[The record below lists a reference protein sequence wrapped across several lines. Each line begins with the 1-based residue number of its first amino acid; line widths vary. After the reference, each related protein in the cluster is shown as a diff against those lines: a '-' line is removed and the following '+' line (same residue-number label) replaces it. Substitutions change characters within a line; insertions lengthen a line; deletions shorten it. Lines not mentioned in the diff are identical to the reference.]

1 MGSEKV
7 RIGLLGT
14 GVIIRDYHWPVL
26 HENEG
31 AEVVAIGNLHGDS
44 LQTLAKDL
52 GIRGTYTDLELMS
65 RDAEIDAVV
74 IGLPNYLHAP
84 VTIQMLRGGKDVLCE
99 KPMAMSVEEARS
111 MVAAADATGRKLM
124 IAHMWRF
131 DREIRWL
138 RDVIDSGVLGTV
150 FKVKAQSVWLADG
163 PEDSSWF
170 AQPEYAGGG
179 ALADMGIH
187 PIDTVSYL
195 FHDALHPT
203 KVFAQ
208 VGTYHRRI
216 DVEDTANVTIEY
228 DNGMAAIIEAGWYHN
243 FADGPEG
250 AVQVFGTKG
259 YARTFPTELRCEIG
273 GAFGAYR
280 PSMPPRK
287 QQCDLPMYAAQME
300 HFIACVLGDERPAPD
315 GRQGLVSM
323 EVLEAA
329 YRSARSGEAVSL

>member
-26 HENEG
+26 RENER
-31 AEVVAIGNLHGDS
+31 AEVVAIGNLRGDS
-44 LQTLAKDL
+44 LQTVARDL

-65 RDAEIDAVV
+65 RDAGIDAVV

-99 KPMAMSVEEARS
+99 KPMAMTVKEARA
-111 MVAAADATGRKLM
+111 MVDAADATGRKLM

-138 RDVIDSGVLGTV
+138 RDVIDAGVLGTV
-150 FKVKAQSVWLADG
+150 FKVKAQDVLVSEG
-163 PEDSSWF
+163 PESWF
-170 AQPEYAGGG
+170 IEPKHAGGG

-187 PIDTVSYL
+187 AIDTISFL
-195 FHDALHPT
+195 FHDALRPV

-208 VGTYHRRI
+208 MGTYHLPI
-216 DVEDTANVTIEY
+216 EVEDTANVTVEY

-259 YARTFPTELRCEIG
+259 YARTFPTELHCEIG

-287 QQCDLPMYAAQME
+287 QQCDLPMYAAQMK
-300 HFIACVLGDERPAPD
+300 HFIACVLGDESPVPD

-323 EVLEAA
+323 TVLEAA
-329 YRSARSGEAVSL
+329 YQSARSGEAVSL